1 MAIRNYDIGGMLAR
15 SGESIGQ
22 QISQG
27 ADKFG
32 EGIGGLITGVG
43 TGVAENIDRRTKE
56 KTAEEVQKLLQQ
68 NANNPAQLNA
78 LGQKHQ
84 SEGNNDIAN
93 MFFDAAKAATA
104 KEATGQQRGVQGGLA
119 AITQAASRDVSLADL
134 KEAQSSVLAQGGTNE
149 QIMKAYKDGLELNKK
164 PEAKDLSLTTETIAE
179 IDPETGETVN
189 NMYRVGSNKQT
200 GATESRVFLGVDPD
214 QGASG
219 SSDKSIS
226 QMMVEAGFP
235 EEDIDLTTIEGL
247 QAARAFVV
255 DNVQNASLANT
266 LTSMIEEKT
275 PPGVGDAFELLV
287 KVDPEFVSAQEDVAR
302 VEKFKALSELSSED
316 MSGLKN
322 LLERVVS
329 GTTESDVR
337 AVSELQQFRGDKDL
351 INKFNDFVLG
361 VTSGRLSQETIQ
373 EYGTIMEVVG
383 ALAKKHQINTLDAL
397 IVYGSARESEAA
409 SKALD
414 FITRGE
420 GTARVIPNS

>member
-1 MAIRNYDIGGMLAR
+1 MAINVAGMLAQ
-15 SGESIGQ
+15 SGQNIGQSIGAPIQ
-22 QISQG
+22 
-27 ADKFG
+27 KFG
-32 EGIGGLITGVG
+32 EGLGSMLG
-43 TGVAENIDRRTKE
+43 ARQQKQREQ
-56 KTAEEVQKLLQQ
+56 EEQNEVKQLLQKY
-68 NANNPAQLNA
+68 ANNPEQLNA
-78 LGQKHQ
+78 LGTNAAA
-84 SEGNNDIAN
+84 EGNDQLSKV
-93 MFFDAAKAATA
+93 FFNAAKMAVDKDTKNAT
-104 KEATGQQRGVQGGLA
+104 RGVQGGLA
-119 AITQAASRDVSLADL
+119 AITQAASRGVPLADL
-134 KEAQSSVLAQGGTNE
+134 REARGSVLGLGGTNE
-149 QIMKAYKDGLELNKK
+149 QIMKAYKDGVELNKK
-164 PEAKDLSLTTETIAE
+164 PEEKDLSLTTESVVET
-179 IDPETGETVN
+179 DPETGKLVVN
-189 NMYRVGSNKQT
+189 QYRIGYNKST
-200 GATESRVFLGVDPD
+200 GAEVSRQLIGRDKD
-214 QGASG
+214 QGKAP
-219 SSDKSIS
+219 DDTRSITELLI
-226 QMMVEAGFP
+226 EAGVP
-235 EEDIDLTTIEGL
+235 EDKIDLNTIEGL
-247 QAARAFVV
+247 QVARTLVV
-255 DNVQNASLANT
+255 DKVQNASLANT

-287 KVDPEFVSAQEDVAR
+287 KIDPEFVSAQEDVAR

-383 ALAKKHQINTLDAL
+383 ELAKKHQINTLDAL
-397 IVYGSARESEAA
+397 IVSGSAREAEAA

>member
-1 MAIRNYDIGGMLAR
+1 
-15 SGESIGQ
+15 
-22 QISQG
+22 
-27 ADKFG
+27 
-32 EGIGGLITGVG
+32 
-43 TGVAENIDRRTKE
+43 
-56 KTAEEVQKLLQQ
+56 
-68 NANNPAQLNA
+68 
-78 LGQKHQ
+78 
-84 SEGNNDIAN
+84 
-93 MFFDAAKAATA
+93 
-104 KEATGQQRGVQGGLA
+104 
-119 AITQAASRDVSLADL
+119 
-134 KEAQSSVLAQGGTNE
+134 
-149 QIMKAYKDGLELNKK
+149 MKAYKDGVELNKK
-164 PEAKDLSLTTETIAE
+164 PEAQDLSLTTVTIAE
-179 IDPETGETVN
+179 EDPETGEIVN
-189 NMYRVGSNKQT
+189 NLYRVGSNKQT
-200 GATESRVFLGVDPD
+200 GVTESKEFIGVDPD
-214 QGASG
+214 QGTSG

-287 KVDPEFVSAQEDVAR
+287 KIDPEFVSAQEDVAR

-351 INKFNDFVLG
+351 INKLNDFVLG

-383 ALAKKHQINTLDAL
+383 ELAKKHQINTLDAL
-397 IVYGSARESEAA
+397 IVSGSAREAEAA